1 MMPAK
6 LILHPSSFRRHP
18 STSALRYLLSVPLV
32 RAYEDRDQG
41 AVVDAVRTVF
51 EEYGFIWEP
60 DGYNSDLFNVPREYQ
75 HGDACFWVGEVDGDV
90 VGCGGVLFFP
100 AVPGPLGSL
109 TDEKYPRVCGADC
122 EVVRLYVHPR
132 GRRMGVGTALFETVC
147 DEARKRDRKVMEI
160 WSDRL
165 LLDAHRM
172 YERYGAV
179 KVGQRICPPPDE
191 TPEWGMYLLL

>member
-1 MMPAK
+1 M
-6 LILHPSSFRRHP
+6 
-18 STSALRYLLSVPLV
+18 PLV
-32 RAYEDRDQG
+32 RPFEDRDQG

-60 DGYNSDLFNVPREYQ
+60 EGYNSDLFNVRERYQ
-75 HGDACFWVGEVDGDV
+75 HEGARFWVGEVDGDV

-100 AVPGPLGSL
+100 AVPGEVGSL
-109 TDEKYPRVCGADC
+109 TDEEYPRIGGTDC
-122 EVVRLYVHPR
+122 ELVRLYVHPR
-132 GRRMGVGTALFETVC
+132 GRRKGVGTAIFETVC
-147 DEARKRDRKVMEI
+147 DEARARGCRLMEI

-179 KVGQRICPPPDE
+179 KVGTRICPPPDK
-191 TPEWGMYLLL
+191 TPEWGMMLDLIERLH